1 MSPPSPQRRSQ
12 KSMLIAPSAAELS
25 SPVRPEDCLESPL
38 ASRALFWR
46 PWFMSA
52 SPSLGHLPFLFWLIE
67 ALRPARFAQV
77 GFGDGVAF
85 LGLCQAI
92 EKLDL
97 QAVGLCHLT
106 EMETE
111 DELPSR
117 AKDQLEQFSEFAALV
132 AREEGRQ
139 EDHLD
144 LLDLLVINTPLAT
157 DRLENLSTVWLP
169 RLSARSVVVLIDQV
183 NARADSRTREW
194 LTRARQ
200 DYDNLEFADT
210 AGGVLVLLIGAKVA
224 PKIRNLAMLAA
235 ETAEYLPIRQMFQRL
250 GRALLSEVDARDN
263 ADAVNR
269 LQAERFEA
277 EARLAA
283 QERELH
289 LAWKSE
295 TEQAVLISDLEAK
308 LASAQEGR
316 AGAEA
321 ALEAAKTEAE
331 AEITSRDTALAEA
344 QTRAE
349 TLTET
354 LGRAEAALEA
364 AKAEAE
370 AEITSRDTALAEAQT
385 RAETLTETLGRAE
398 AALEA
403 AKAEAEAEITSRDTA
418 LAEAQTRAE
427 TLTETL
433 GRAEAALE
441 AAKAEAEAEITSRD
455 TALAEAQTRAETL
468 TKTLDRTKAALESAE
483 AEAAA
488 RERRLGEA
496 LAKANQARADLEAE
510 TQRNIEDLSI
520 LALDHEAA
528 LEEVQTRAK
537 TLAELLSQAETAK
550 AEAAAE
556 ISARDTALVEA
567 AARLETFSKA
577 LTRAEEARNKA
588 QAEIVERLK
597 DISALSESHERSYKD
612 LEASQ
617 ASSEQRAR
625 RSEKERDALLAST
638 SWQVTKPLRHMKR
651 MLGNH

>member
-385 RAETLTETLGRAE
+385 RAETLT
-398 AALEA
+398 
-403 AKAEAEAEITSRDTA
+403 
-418 LAEAQTRAE
+418 
-427 TLTETL
+427 
-433 GRAEAALE
+433 
-441 AAKAEAEAEITSRD
+441 
-455 TALAEAQTRAETL
+455 
-468 TKTLDRTKAALESAE
+468 KTLDRTKAALESAE